1 MKRLPAEDRA
11 SEIFLPPM
19 VQRDTIN
26 VGIWC
31 MEKQG
36 SPALI
41 DAAGSSDAFKGNGVP
56 IFACDVNPFGLQS
69 KVMGDRENHLN
80 SPGFIHIGYRNPAL
94 GLLIRFLLVPLE
106 S

>member
-1 MKRLPAEDRA
+1 MKQLPAEDRA

-36 SPALI
+36 SPAQI
-41 DAAGSSDAFKGNGVP
+41 DVAGSSNVFKGNGVP

-69 KVMGDRENHLN
+69 NGRSRKSLKFSSLNNHW
-80 SPGFIHIGYRNPAL
+80 
-94 GLLIRFLLVPLE
+94 V
-106 S
+106 